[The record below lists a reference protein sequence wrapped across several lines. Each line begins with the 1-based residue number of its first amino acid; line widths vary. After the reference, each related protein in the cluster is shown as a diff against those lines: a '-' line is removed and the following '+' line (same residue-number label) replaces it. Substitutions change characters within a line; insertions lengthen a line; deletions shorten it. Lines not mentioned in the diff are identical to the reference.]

1 MPSGVSRP
9 VGLPDVLNQLQGQ
22 AEGNTDTSASGVGYF
37 AEADEP
43 LPLADSASAF
53 TQAPAGWQ
61 EGQWGI
67 GTWG

>member
-1 MPSGVSRP
+1 MASGVTRP
-9 VGLPDVLNQLQGQ
+9 VTLPDVLNQLAGAAQ
-22 AEGNTDTSASGVGYF
+22 GNTDTSTSGVGYF

-43 LPLADSASAF
+43 LPLADSATAV

-61 EGQWGI
+61 EGQWSI